1 MCHVTSSGTSLQTFV
16 PLAPLISS
24 AASFK
29 SPMMAQAFGFTDP
42 STKEMAAEIFGPM
55 DMWVAEDFHRQA
67 VATTQQL
74 YLRPEFRVGTSAPVH
89 YMDAIRRDRIRA
101 V

>member
-1 MCHVTSSGTSLQTFV
+1 
-16 PLAPLISS
+16 
-24 AASFK
+24 
-29 SPMMAQAFGFTDP
+29 MAQKGAGRTVIASQPGVFAR
-42 STKEMAAEIFGPM
+42 SYLRLNQKREEIFGPM